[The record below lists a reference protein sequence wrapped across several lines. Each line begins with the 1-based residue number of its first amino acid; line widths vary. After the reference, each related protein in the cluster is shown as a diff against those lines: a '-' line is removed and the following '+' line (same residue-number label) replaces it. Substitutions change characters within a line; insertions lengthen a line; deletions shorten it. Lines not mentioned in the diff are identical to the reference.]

1 MGLSVLFTSQTKIT
15 FKAYFSPSG
24 VSALTVAAGMNI
36 VAIVFGVMFLSLS
49 LSLLLRILNEG
60 LQWLNLCFLW
70 V

>member
-1 MGLSVLFTSQTKIT
+1 MANTKEHSAIIG
-15 FKAYFSPSG
+15 PSG
-24 VSALTVAAGMNI
+24 VRALPVAAGINV
-36 VAIVFGVMFLSLS
+36 VAIVLGVIFLSLS

>member
-1 MGLSVLFTSQTKIT
+1 MYI
-15 FKAYFSPSG
+15 YIDPIG
-24 VSALTVAAGMNI
+24 VRALPVAAGINV
-36 VAIVFGVMFLSLS
+36 VAIVLGVIFLSLS